1 MRCPFVG
8 VKSIHSFWGSVRGNK
23 FVCLNRIASCGAL
36 VLCFS
41 LTSAWGAQQSTPPQ
55 QQTPPPSQQPA
66 PPPSTPIGGQEPD
79 AGPPRS
85 NQPNPEQNSGQ
96 VQTSPQSQN
105 TPADDSGQFVF
116 RKKVEEVVLHAVVV
130 DGQNDLISNLDKNSF
145 RIYEDSKPQ
154 EITSFYQ
161 EHVPVAL
168 GILID
173 NSGSMRPKRA
183 SVNQAA
189 LNLVRSSNNQDEV
202 FVVNFGEQ
210 YYLDQD
216 FTNDVVKLQ
225 TALEK
230 VETRGST
237 ALYDAIVA
245 SAAHMKQGAEL
256 QKRILL
262 VVTDGADN
270 ASQESL
276 EEAVQQLQ
284 KKDGPVVYVIALL
297 GNMRNAGATTR
308 ALESLSQS
316 TGGTAY
322 FPTDVSQVDS
332 ITRSIAA
339 AIRSQYVIGY
349 KSTSTATGH
358 VYHSIQVDAFSGDK
372 RKLRV
377 RTRTGYYS
385 DSGMD
390 ASVPAK

>member
-1 MRCPFVG
+1 LRRNPAAAPRV
-8 VKSIHSFWGSVRGNK
+8 VLAALLVATLIT
-23 FVCLNRIASCGAL
+23 CLS
-36 VLCFS
+36 
-41 LTSAWGAQQSTPPQ
+41 AQQPASPSQQQAPPQ
-55 QQTPPPSQQPA
+55 QQTPPPS
-66 PPPSTPIGGQEPD
+66 SPIGGQEPD
-79 AGPPRS
+79 TGPPRS
-85 NQPNPEQNSGQ
+85 NQPSGDQ
-96 VQTSPQSQN
+96 VQTTPSSQQ

-130 DGQNDLISNLDKNSF
+130 DGQNNLVANLDKNSF

-173 NSGSMRPKRA
+173 NSGSMRPKRG

-189 LNLVRSSNNQDEV
+189 LNLVRSSGNQDEV

-216 FTNDVVKLQ
+216 FTNDVAKLQ

-230 VETRGST
+230 IETRGST

-276 EEAVQQLQ
+276 EEAVRQLQ
-284 KKDGPVVYVIALL
+284 QKDGPVVYVIALL
-297 GNMRNAGATTR
+297 GSARNASATTR

-322 FPTDVSQVDS
+322 FPTDVSQLDS
-332 ITRSIAA
+332 ITRSIAS

-349 KSTSTATGH
+349 KSSSTATGH
-358 VYHSIQVDAFSGDK
+358 VYHPIQVDAMSPDR

-385 DSGMD
+385 DSGLD

>member
-1 MRCPFVG
+1 MHRCIFRG
-8 VKSIHSFWGSVRGNK
+8 SISEADLRRSSKTLLRRFISTICV
-23 FVCLNRIASCGAL
+23 SL
-36 VLCFS
+36 VLT
-41 LTSAWGAQQSTPPQ
+41 LTAVTQDQSAPANQAPPSSSVGGQQDPNSNV
-55 QQTPPPSQQPA
+55 PPPVRNRQPQGDS
-66 PPPSTPIGGQEPD
+66 PSE
-79 AGPPRS
+79 
-85 NQPNPEQNSGQ
+85 
-96 VQTSPQSQN
+96 SPQ
-105 TPADDSGQFVF
+105 AADSGQFVF

-130 DGQNDLISNLDKNSF
+130 DEQNNLVADLDKNTF
-145 RIYEDSKPQ
+145 RVFEDSKPQ

-161 EHVPVAL
+161 EHIPVAL
-168 GILID
+168 GIVID
-173 NSGSMRPKRA
+173 NSGSMRPKRPA
-183 SVNQAA
+183 VNEAA
-189 LNLVRSSNNQDEV
+189 LSLVRSSNPQDEV

-216 FTNDVVKLQ
+216 FTSDVAKLQ

-230 VETRGST
+230 IETRGST

-256 QKRILL
+256 QKKILL
-262 VVTDGADN
+262 VVTDGVDN

-284 KKDGPVVYVIALL
+284 QKDGPVVYVIALL
-297 GNMRNAGATTR
+297 GNARNAGATTR
-308 ALESLSQS
+308 ELESLSQS

-332 ITRSIAA
+332 ITRSIAS

-349 KSTSTATGH
+349 KSSSLATGH
-358 VYHSIQVDAFSGDK
+358 VYHSIQVDASSPDR
-372 RKLRV
+372 RKFRV

-385 DSGMD
+385 DSGMN

>member
-1 MRCPFVG
+1 MLRLFFHAKNTVTQQRRVARRRNPATGAPRV
-8 VKSIHSFWGSVRGNK
+8 VLAALLVATL
-23 FVCLNRIASCGAL
+23 VTCLS
-36 VLCFS
+36 
-41 LTSAWGAQQSTPPQ
+41 AQQPASPSQQQAPPQ
-55 QQTPPPSQQPA
+55 QQTPPPS
-66 PPPSTPIGGQEPD
+66 SPIGGQEPD
-79 AGPPRS
+79 TGPPRS
-85 NQPNPEQNSGQ
+85 NQSNGDQ
-96 VQTSPQSQN
+96 VQTTPSSQQ

-130 DGQNDLISNLDKNSF
+130 DGQNNLVANLDKNSF

-173 NSGSMRPKRA
+173 NSGSMRPKRGA
-183 SVNQAA
+183 VNQAA
-189 LNLVRSSNNQDEV
+189 LNLVRSSGNQDEV

-216 FTNDVVKLQ
+216 FTNDVAKLQ
-225 TALEK
+225 MALEK

-284 KKDGPVVYVIALL
+284 QKDGPVVYVIALL
-297 GNMRNAGATTR
+297 GSARNASATTR

-332 ITRSIAA
+332 ITRSIAS

-349 KSTSTATGH
+349 KSSSTATGH
-358 VYHSIQVDAFSGDK
+358 VYHSIQVDAMSPDR

-385 DSGMD
+385 DSGLD

>member
-1 MRCPFVG
+1 MHRCIFRG
-8 VKSIHSFWGSVRGNK
+8 SISEADLRRSSKTLLRRFISTICV
-23 FVCLNRIASCGAL
+23 SL
-36 VLCFS
+36 VLT
-41 LTSAWGAQQSTPPQ
+41 LTAVTQDQSAPANQAPPSSSVGGQQDPNSNV
-55 QQTPPPSQQPA
+55 PPPVRNRQPQGDSPSQDSQ
-66 PPPSTPIGGQEPD
+66 
-79 AGPPRS
+79 AGD
-85 NQPNPEQNSGQ
+85 N
-96 VQTSPQSQN
+96 
-105 TPADDSGQFVF
+105 GQFVF
-116 RKKVEEVVLHAVVV
+116 RKKVEEVILHAVVV
-130 DGQNDLISNLDKNSF
+130 DDQNDLIANLDKSAF
-145 RIYEDSKPQ
+145 RVFEDSKPQ

-161 EHVPVAL
+161 EHVSVAL

-173 NSGSMRPKRA
+173 NSGSMRPKRPA
-183 SVNQAA
+183 VNEAA
-189 LNLVRSSNNQDEV
+189 LNLVRASNPQDEV

-216 FTNDVVKLQ
+216 FTNDVAKLQ
-225 TALEK
+225 TALDRI
-230 VETRGST
+230 ETRGST

-256 QKRILL
+256 QKRVLL

-284 KKDGPVVYVIALL
+284 QKDGPVVYVIALL
-297 GNMRNAGATTR
+297 GASRNSGGAAR
-308 ALESLSQS
+308 ALQSLSQS
-316 TGGTAY
+316 TGGAAF
-322 FPTDVSQVDS
+322 FPSDASQVNS
-332 ITRSIAA
+332 ITRSIAS

-349 KSTSTATGH
+349 KSSSTATGH
-358 VYHSIQVDAFSGDK
+358 VYHSIQVDALSTDR

>member
-1 MRCPFVG
+1 MKNSVSFTRQTITRGTIPLRLVRLLVATFLAVALLPFL
-8 VKSIHSFWGSVRGNK
+8 S
-23 FVCLNRIASCGAL
+23 
-36 VLCFS
+36 
-41 LTSAWGAQQSTPPQ
+41 AQQPAPPPQ
-55 QQTPPPSQQPA
+55 QQTPPPSSQVGAQDPNA
-66 PPPSTPIGGQEPD
+66 GNNTPEPNAGQ
-79 AGPPRS
+79 A
-85 NQPNPEQNSGQ
+85 
-96 VQTSPQSQN
+96 QTNPQSQE
-105 TPADDSGQFVF
+105 TQGDDAGQFVF

-130 DGQNDLISNLDKNSF
+130 DGQNNLIANLDKNSF
-145 RIYEDSKPQ
+145 RVYEDSKPQ

-168 GILID
+168 GLLID
-173 NSGSMRPKRA
+173 NSGSMRPKRP

-189 LNLVRSSNNQDEV
+189 LNLVRASNAQDEV

-216 FTNDVVKLQ
+216 FTNDVAKLQ

-276 EEAVQQLQ
+276 EEAVHQLQ
-284 KKDGPVVYVIALL
+284 QKDGPVVYVIALL
-297 GNMRNAGATTR
+297 GNSRNASATTQ

-316 TGGTAY
+316 TGGTAF

-332 ITRSIAA
+332 ITRSIAS

-349 KSTSTATGH
+349 KSSSTATGH
-358 VYHSIQVDAFSGDK
+358 VYHAIQVDAFAPDR

-385 DSGMD
+385 DSGM
-390 ASVPAK
+390 ASAVPAK

>member
-1 MRCPFVG
+1 MGRLLALFRNCVSSKYQSP
-8 VKSIHSFWGSVRGNK
+8 VRPA
-23 FVCLNRIASCGAL
+23 VCAHLVVYRLCIAI
-36 VLCFS
+36 S
-41 LTSAWGAQQSTPPQ
+41 LTLGLLGPTWA
-55 QQTPPPSQQPA
+55 QQPA
-66 PPPSTPIGGQEPD
+66 PVPQQPPPPSSPVGAQDPNAGNSQERNAGQ
-79 AGPPRS
+79 A
-85 NQPNPEQNSGQ
+85 
-96 VQTSPQSQN
+96 QTNPQSQEQQG
-105 TPADDSGQFVF
+105 DDAGQFVF

-130 DGQNDLISNLDKNSF
+130 DGQNELISNLDKNSF
-145 RIYEDSKPQ
+145 HVYEDSKPQ

-173 NSGSMRPKRA
+173 NSGSMRPKRP

-189 LNLVRSSNNQDEV
+189 LNLVRSSNPQDEV

-216 FTNDVVKLQ
+216 FTSDVAKLQ
-225 TALEK
+225 TALER

-245 SAAHMKQGAEL
+245 SAAHMKQGSIL

-276 EEAVQQLQ
+276 EEAIQQLQ
-284 KKDGPVVYVIALL
+284 QKDGPVVYVIALL
-297 GNMRNAGATTR
+297 ANGRNASSTTR
-308 ALESLSQS
+308 SLESLSQS
-316 TGGTAY
+316 TGGTAF
-322 FPTDVSQVDS
+322 FPKEVSQVDS
-332 ITRSIAA
+332 ITRSIAS
-339 AIRSQYVIGY
+339 AIRNQYVIGY
-349 KSTSTATGH
+349 KSSSTATGH
-358 VYHSIQVDAFSGDK
+358 TYHTIQVDAFDPGR

-385 DSGMD
+385 DSGVD
-390 ASVPAK
+390 AAVPPK

>member
-1 MRCPFVG
+1 MKNSVSFTRQTITRGTIPLRLVRLLVATFLAIALLPFL
-8 VKSIHSFWGSVRGNK
+8 S
-23 FVCLNRIASCGAL
+23 
-36 VLCFS
+36 
-41 LTSAWGAQQSTPPQ
+41 AQQPAPPPQ
-55 QQTPPPSQQPA
+55 QQTPPPSSQVGAQDPNA
-66 PPPSTPIGGQEPD
+66 GNNTPEP
-79 AGPPRS
+79 
-85 NQPNPEQNSGQ
+85 NSGQ
-96 VQTSPQSQN
+96 AQTNPQSQE
-105 TPADDSGQFVF
+105 TQGDDAGQFVF

-130 DGQNDLISNLDKNSF
+130 DGQNNLIANLDKNSF
-145 RIYEDSKPQ
+145 RVYEDSKPQ

-168 GILID
+168 GLLID
-173 NSGSMRPKRA
+173 NSGSMRPKRP

-189 LNLVRSSNNQDEV
+189 LNLVRASNAQDEV

-216 FTNDVVKLQ
+216 FTNDVAKLQ

-276 EEAVQQLQ
+276 EEAVHQLQ
-284 KKDGPVVYVIALL
+284 QKDGPVVYVIALL
-297 GNMRNAGATTR
+297 GNSRNASATTQ

-316 TGGTAY
+316 TGGTAF

-332 ITRSIAA
+332 ITRSIAS

-349 KSTSTATGH
+349 KSSSTATGH
-358 VYHSIQVDAFSGDK
+358 VYHAIQVDAFAPDR

-385 DSGMD
+385 DSGM
-390 ASVPAK
+390 ASAVPAK

>member
-1 MRCPFVG
+1 MGHLLARFRNCVSSQSESTVRPA
-8 VKSIHSFWGSVRGNK
+8 ISVHLVVYRL
-23 FVCLNRIASCGAL
+23 CIAI
-36 VLCFS
+36 S
-41 LTSAWGAQQSTPPQ
+41 LTLGLLTSTWAQEPAPLPQ
-55 QQTPPPSQQPA
+55 QPPPPSSSVGTQDPNAGNTSQERNA
-66 PPPSTPIGGQEPD
+66 GQ
-79 AGPPRS
+79 A
-85 NQPNPEQNSGQ
+85 
-96 VQTSPQSQN
+96 QTNPQSQEQQG
-105 TPADDSGQFVF
+105 DDAGQFVF

-130 DGQNDLISNLDKNSF
+130 DGQNELISNLDKNSF
-145 RIYEDSKPQ
+145 RVYEDSKPE

-173 NSGSMRPKRA
+173 NSGSMRPKRP

-189 LNLVRSSNNQDEV
+189 LNLVRSSNPQDEV

-216 FTNDVVKLQ
+216 FTSDVAKLQ
-225 TALEK
+225 TALER

-245 SAAHMKQGAEL
+245 SAAHMKQGSIL

-276 EEAVQQLQ
+276 EEAIQQLQ
-284 KKDGPVVYVIALL
+284 QKDGPVVYVIALL
-297 GNMRNAGATTR
+297 ANGRNASSTTR
-308 ALESLSQS
+308 SLESLSQS
-316 TGGTAY
+316 TGGTAF
-322 FPTDVSQVDS
+322 FPKEVSQVDS
-332 ITRSIAA
+332 ITRSIAS
-339 AIRSQYVIGY
+339 AIRNQYVIGY
-349 KSTSTATGH
+349 KSSSTATGH
-358 VYHSIQVDAFSGDK
+358 TYHAIQVDAFDPGR

-385 DSGMD
+385 DSAVD
-390 ASVPAK
+390 AAVPPK